1 MPRQGI
7 RSIGAFLASSK
18 ELRVLWSAPYLKR
31 LSRLDIRTSLG
42 LGRLRVFSGK
52 LGFVGG
58 GGRGFGLV

>member
-1 MPRQGI
+1 M
-7 RSIGAFLASSK
+7 ASSK